1 MQTVLGTAADME
13 ERVKKY
19 VEIIWDK
26 GNNYND
32 SILLILDV
40 SVQFVSLECAVS
52 VLDGYC
58 YINGGSCRCLL
69 CSPQTYHL
77 GVG

>member
-19 VEIIWDK
+19 VEIIWDNC
-26 GNNYND
+26 NNYND

-52 VLDGYC
+52 VLDGDC
-58 YINGGSCRCLL
+58 YINGGGCRCLL